1 MAQHI
6 LAKGLMSLLLKSG
19 YPDIYFIAV
28 TLCSTYNSVCTHMK
42 PMFSG
47 HRTYSQRSRSPA
59 NPPPSLRKPL
69 MTREILGVQL
79 STTELWGFKANYTDT
94 VVNF

>member
-19 YPDIYFIAV
+19 YPDIYFIIV
-28 TLCSTYNSVCTHMK
+28 TLCSTHDSVRTNMK

-47 HRTYSQRSRSPA
+47 HRTYSQRSTSPA
-59 NPPPSLRKPL
+59 NPPPSPQTAHDPRNNGCPAVHNR
-69 MTREILGVQL
+69 TLG
-79 STTELWGFKANYTDT
+79 F
-94 VVNF
+94 